1 MQKRLR
7 LSLGMLLA
15 VVASLLMMGQA
26 ASADQGVGFEITP
39 VQSSS
44 QVDKRLSYFDLKLKP
59 RQTQTVAVKIHN
71 TASAP
76 ITINIG
82 IAKATT
88 NINGVVEYKH
98 TNNRS
103 ANLSYDISKLVTTD
117 EPQVKLAKGQVK
129 TVKFQ
134 IKMPAKSYQGIL
146 AGGITFLKKATVL
159 FKRHEIVP
167 WYVSAM
173 AAPFGTSSSNPKLLD
188 QCSEISTLL

>member
-59 RQTQTVAVKIHN
+59 RQAQTVAVKIHN

-117 EPQVKLAKGQVK
+117 EPQVKLLRGKSRRSSFKLRCRPKV
-129 TVKFQ
+129 
-134 IKMPAKSYQGIL
+134 IKA
-146 AGGITFLKKATVL
+146 F
-159 FKRHEIVP
+159 
-167 WYVSAM
+167 
-173 AAPFGTSSSNPKLLD
+173 
-188 QCSEISTLL
+188 